1 MIKSADEFK
10 TLRESENQEEYSRAA
25 TDEAPLEVWLEV
37 LTKYPDL
44 AFWVA
49 QNKSVPVKILEKLT
63 LNEDSKVR
71 DMVAR
76 KRKLPENLML
86 LLAEDNSDTVRLALA
101 NNSKITKKVLNILV
115 NDSWQEV
122 RNKAME
128 KLAL

>member
-10 TLRESENQEEYSRAA
+10 ALRESDNQEEYSRAA

-37 LTKYPDL
+37 LLKYPDL

-49 QNKSVPVKILEKLT
+49 QNKSVPIEILEKLA

-76 KRKLPENLML
+76 KRKLPENIML
-86 LLAEDNSDTVRLALA
+86 LLAEDSSESVRLALA
-101 NNSKITKKVLNILV
+101 NNAKITKKVLEKLV